1 MAEVHACDIVLL
13 QGRRKHQAP
22 SPSGIRV
29 APACLNAPTDSRGR
43 ADIAVKMVTSP
54 TVKPAVVTVTL
65 EKMLSRAAMF
75 VAARV
80 VLLNRLTVGR
90 RRNKVSA

>member
-1 MAEVHACDIVLL
+1 M
-13 QGRRKHQAP
+13 
-22 SPSGIRV
+22 S
-29 APACLNAPTDSRGR
+29 APTDSRGR
-43 ADIAVKMVTSP
+43 GDIAVKMVTSP

-65 EKMLSRAAMF
+65 EKKLSRAAMF

>member
-1 MAEVHACDIVLL
+1 MS
-13 QGRRKHQAP
+13 
-22 SPSGIRV
+22 SPI
-29 APACLNAPTDSRGR
+29 DSRGR
-43 ADIAVKMVTSP
+43 ADIAVKMVTSL

-80 VLLNRLTVGR
+80 VLLSRLTVGR